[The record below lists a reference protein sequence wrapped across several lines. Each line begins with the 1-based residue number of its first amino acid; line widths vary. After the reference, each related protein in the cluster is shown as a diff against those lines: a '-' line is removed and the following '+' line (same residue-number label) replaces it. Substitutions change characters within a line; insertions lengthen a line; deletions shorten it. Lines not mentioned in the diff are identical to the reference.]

1 MDRRNLDACFISIFK
16 MVSGDNALLF
26 VSGFSSLSVVY
37 YLTVASAP
45 FHLDF

>member
-1 MDRRNLDACFISIFK
+1 MDACFISIFK
-16 MVSGDNALLF
+16 MVSGDNVLLF
-26 VSGFSSLSVVY
+26 VSGLSLLSVVY